1 MPDPGSAAPLVSA
14 GRRQLIIDQLCT
26 HFAYDHLSEGE
37 LERRL
42 DAAHAAAN
50 AEELALLIAG
60 LPALPAEAGGVLDEL
75 ERAPTGTVRD
85 QQIVAAVMGGTERKG
100 AWTPAK
106 QVVAIAVMG
115 GVVLDFR
122 EARFGPSETAVDV
135 LALMGSVEILVPP
148 GLRVEASGIG
158 IMGGFDSSE
167 ATGHDLG
174 PGAPL
179 LRINGLAL
187 MGGVEV
193 SERRPGESA
202 REAKLRR
209 RQRRRE
215 LRSG

>member
-1 MPDPGSAAPLVSA
+1 M
-14 GRRQLIIDQLCT
+14 IDQLCT
-26 HFAYDHLSEGE
+26 HFAYDHLVERE

-42 DAAHAAAN
+42 DAAHAATTG
-50 AEELALLIAG
+50 EELALLVAD
-60 LPALPAEAGGVLDEL
+60 LPALPDAAAGVLEALEL
-75 ERAPTGTVRD
+75 APPGTVRD

-122 EARFGPSETAVDV
+122 EARFGPGETTVDV

-167 ATGHDLG
+167 ANGEG
-174 PGAPL
+174 SGAGAPA

-193 SERRPGESA
+193 SQRRPGESA

-209 RQRRRE
+209 RRRRQE